1 MAASLPDASRRYA
14 VAALACCLGATA
26 VAASP
31 PSLPLPRPTKDPI
44 DLVAASSDV
53 DYRNNRLRFAKV
65 RITQGP
71 MSIEAD
77 EASATGL
84 NFENSEWTFSGNVRM
99 QVPDGDLAASEAVVT
114 FRNREIATAAI
125 RGNPAEFRQ
134 KLKDSAQVAQ
144 GRARAIDYDVQAGK
158 VTLTGDAWLSD
169 GDNTIQGDKLVYDV
183 TRQSVAANPGGTTPG
198 GVRITINPQSPEF
211 AGDKGKDKTKAG
223 GKTGDTGGGQ
233 GTGKTSGTG
242 GQTPP
247 AAPPASPPASPPA
260 NPPTNPPGGTP

>member
-84 NFENSEWTFSGNVRM
+84 NFENSEWTFTGNVRM
-99 QVPDGDLAASEAVVT
+99 RVPDGDLAASDAVVT

-125 RGNPAEFRQ
+125 RGTPAEFRQ
-134 KLKDSAQVAQ
+134 KLKASAQVSQ
-144 GRARAIDYDVQAGK
+144 GGANAIDYEVQAGK
-158 VTLTGDAWLSD
+158 VTLTGSAWLSD
-169 GDNTIQGDKLVYDV
+169 GVNTIQGDKLVYDV
-183 TRQSVAANPGGTTPG
+183 ARESVAANPGGTTPG
-198 GVRITINPQSPEF
+198 GVHITINPKSPGF
-211 AGDKGKDKTKAG
+211 AGGNDKAKAG
-223 GKTGDTGGGQ
+223 GKGA
-233 GTGKTSGTG
+233 GKTTGTG
-242 GQTPP
+242 GETPP
-247 AAPPASPPASPPA
+247 TNAPGNPPSSPPAD
-260 NPPTNPPGGTP
+260 PPTTVPGGTQ

>member
-1 MAASLPDASRRYA
+1 MAASLPDSTRRYA
-14 VAALACCLGATA
+14 VAAIACCLGAAA
-26 VAASP
+26 VAATP
-31 PSLPLPRPTKDPI
+31 PSLPLPRPTNDPI

-53 DYRNNRLRFAKV
+53 DYRNNKLRFVKV

-84 NFENSEWTFSGNVRM
+84 NFENSEWNFSGNVRM
-99 QVPDGDLAASEAVVT
+99 QVPDGSLAASEAVVT
-114 FRNREIATAAI
+114 FRNREIATATI

-144 GRARAIDYDVQAGK
+144 GKANAIDYDVQAGK

-183 TRQSVAANPGGTTPG
+183 ARQSVAANPGGTTPG
-198 GVRITINPQSPEF
+198 GVRIRINPKSPEF
-211 AGDKGKDKTKAG
+211 AGDKDKSKAD
-223 GKTGDTGGGQ
+223 GKTGDAGAGK
-233 GTGKTSGTG
+233 GTGKTTG
-242 GQTPP
+242 AGGETP
-247 AAPPASPPASPPA
+247 AA
-260 NPPTNPPGGTP
+260 NPPTNPPTIPPGGTP

>member
-84 NFENSEWTFSGNVRM
+84 NFENSEWTFTGNVRM
-99 QVPDGDLAASEAVVT
+99 RVPDGDLAASDAVVT
-114 FRNREIATAAI
+114 FRDREIATAAI
-125 RGNPAEFRQ
+125 RGTPAEFRQ

-144 GRARAIDYDVQAGK
+144 GRANAIDYEVQAGK
-158 VTLTGDAWLSD
+158 VTLTGSAWLSD
-169 GDNTIQGDKLVYDV
+169 GVNTIQGDKLVYDV
-183 TRQSVAANPGGTTPG
+183 ARQSVAANPGGTTPG
-198 GVRITINPQSPEF
+198 GVRITINPDSPEF
-211 AGDKGKDKTKAG
+211 ARDKDKSKPRDKGGAATG
-223 GKTGDTGGGQ
+223 GKGA
-233 GTGKTSGTG
+233 GKTTG
-242 GQTPP
+242 AEPPPATPP
-247 AAPPASPPASPPA
+247 TTSPTTSPTTTPTTAPTTA
-260 NPPTNPPGGTP
+260 PGGTP